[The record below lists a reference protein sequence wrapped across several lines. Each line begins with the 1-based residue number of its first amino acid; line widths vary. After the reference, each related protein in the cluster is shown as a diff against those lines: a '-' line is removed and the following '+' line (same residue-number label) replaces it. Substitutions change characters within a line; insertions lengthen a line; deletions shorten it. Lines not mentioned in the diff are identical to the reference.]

1 MKTQLPRTILEHW
14 VGQTARFSGWKK
26 ELWQTATAQIRPR
39 GEWPDPKLDN
49 KAHITP
55 KPTQVVEV
63 LVEVQTAIAQDE
75 PRSAL

>member
-1 MKTQLPRTILEHW
+1 M
-14 VGQTARFSGWKK
+14 ARFSGWKK

-55 KPTQVVEV
+55 KPTHTWRPQP